1 MAVSAQSRDGA
12 LTTAGV
18 NSLTASFT
26 AKIDKAEMAALYLEG
41 ATTKELADRYGV
53 KTPAIT
59 RALNSVGIKPRRP
72 APVNDAALAELVA
85 EGVPLIDAG
94 QALGL
99 KPSRTQQLWVRIRK
113 SLGWQAQ

>member
-1 MAVSAQSRDGA
+1 MAVSAQSRDA
-12 LTTAGV
+12 TLTKDGV

-85 EGVPLIDAG
+85 ELIDAG